1 MSLFPVVLV
10 GCGNMGAALVRGVRK
25 AFPEGEIRLVD
36 PDVSKIAE
44 LVASGVGG
52 ASSFPV
58 ALAGAKVLILAIK
71 PQMLGAV
78 SKALSGR
85 IEPST
90 LVVSILAGVPR
101 ARLISELGTD
111 RVARTMPNLPLMVG
125 MGATALATDGLGVEE
140 LEICRS
146 LLRSAGKLVEVAES
160 QLDAVTGLSGSGPA
174 FVLRFL
180 QALEDGGIL
189 AGLPRAVSRELAM
202 ATMEGTLA
210 LLRDSGLEADV
221 LRGQVTSPGGT
232 TIHGLK
238 ALEDRAFYG
247 AVMEAVQAATKRSK
261 ELGNS

>member
-1 MSLFPVVLV
+1 MSMFPMVLA

-25 AFPEGEIRLVD
+25 AFPDGEIRLVD
-36 PDVSKIAE
+36 PDVSKVGE
-44 LVASGVGG
+44 LVAAGVGSE
-52 ASSFPV
+52 SSFPA
-58 ALAGAKVLILAIK
+58 ALGGAKVLVLAIK

-78 SKALSGR
+78 SKVLSGKLD
-85 IEPST
+85 PAT

-101 ARLISELGTD
+101 SRLIAELGTD

-125 MGATALATDGLGVEE
+125 MGATALATDGLRMED
-140 LEICRS
+140 LEACRS
-146 LLRSAGKLVEVAES
+146 LLRSAGKLVEVSES

-180 QALEDGGIL
+180 QAMEDGGIL
-189 AGLPRAVSRELAM
+189 AGLPRPVSRELAM

-210 LLRDSGLEADV
+210 LLRDSGLDADV

-247 AVMEAVQAATKRSK
+247 AVMEAVQAATKRSR